1 MNIIELERVSK
12 HYGNLKAVDQ
22 LSLSVQQGEVVSFL
36 GPNGAGKT
44 TTLSMMMGLASPSS
58 GQVKVFG
65 GDPRQTAIR
74 SRMGVMLQESDLL
87 GMLTVGELLDLFSSF
102 YPHALERKSTLEL
115 ANLSDQVNK
124 KANTLSGGQK
134 RRLIFALSIVGDPEL
149 IFLDEPTVAM
159 DLQSRSSFWET
170 IKNFRKQGK
179 TIILTTH
186 HLEEADAISD
196 HIIVIDKGRII
207 AQGDR
212 NQIKA
217 KVGGSKVNFKTQ
229 GITLETLQALP
240 GVSRAS
246 YREGYAEL
254 ISNTPEKLLQEL
266 FGYHVPVADL
276 EVTRASLEEA
286 FLSLTAKQP
295 EKQLVQN

>member
-12 HYGNLKAVDQ
+12 QYGNLKAVDQ

-74 SRMGVMLQESDLL
+74 SRMGVMLQESDLP

-217 KVGGSKVNFKTQ
+217 KAGGSKVSFKTQ

>member
-12 HYGNLKAVDQ
+12 QYGSLKAVDN
-22 LSLSVQQGEVVSFL
+22 LSLSVQQGQVVSFL

-58 GQVKVFG
+58 GQVRVFG
-65 GDPRQTAIR
+65 SDPRQTAVR
-74 SRMGVMLQESDLL
+74 SRMGVMLQESDLP

-102 YPHALERKSTLEL
+102 YPHALERKSALEL
-115 ANLSDQVNK
+115 ADLSDQVNK

-196 HIIVIDKGRII
+196 QIIVIDKGRII
-207 AQGDR
+207 AQGDK

-217 KVGGSKVNFKTQ
+217 KAGGSKVSFKTQ
-229 GITLETLQALP
+229 GITLATLEALP
-240 GVSRAS
+240 GVVRAS
-246 YREGYAEL
+246 YSEGYAEL

-286 FLSLTAKQP
+286 FLSLTAKIP
-295 EKQLVQN
+295 VTQN

>member
-1 MNIIELERVSK
+1 
-12 HYGNLKAVDQ
+12 
-22 LSLSVQQGEVVSFL
+22 
-36 GPNGAGKT
+36 
-44 TTLSMMMGLASPSS
+44 
-58 GQVKVFG
+58 
-65 GDPRQTAIR
+65 
-74 SRMGVMLQESDLL
+74 MGVMLQESDLP

-102 YPHALERKSTLEL
+102 YPHALERKSALEL
-115 ANLSDQVNK
+115 ADLSDQVNK

-196 HIIVIDKGRII
+196 HIIVIDKGKII
-207 AQGDR
+207 AQGDK

-217 KVGGSKVNFKTQ
+217 KAGGSKVSFKTQ
-229 GITLETLQALP
+229 GITLATLEALP
-240 GVSRAS
+240 GVVRAS
-246 YREGYAEL
+246 YSEGYAEL
-254 ISNTPEKLLQEL
+254 ISTTPEKLLQEL

-286 FLSLTAKQP
+286 FLSLTAKTSDKQP
-295 EKQLVQN
+295 VTQN